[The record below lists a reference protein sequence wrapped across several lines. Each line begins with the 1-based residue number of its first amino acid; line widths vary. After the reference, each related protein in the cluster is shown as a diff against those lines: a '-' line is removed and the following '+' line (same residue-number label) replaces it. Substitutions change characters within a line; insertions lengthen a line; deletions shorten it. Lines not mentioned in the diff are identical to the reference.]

1 MSSKKIT
8 ARGLFPEAKVVRGD
22 DWCWADQDGKSVIPH
37 QVQYAIIAIDYI
49 ISSKN
54 KVKEVLNIMESKHTK
69 ACAFLKP
76 WA

>member
-1 MSSKKIT
+1 MT
-8 ARGLFPEAKVVRGD
+8 GAGLIKMVR
-22 DWCWADQDGKSVIPH
+22 VIPH

-54 KVKEVLNIMESKHTK
+54 KVKEVFNIIIMESKHTK